1 MTLPD
6 QTLWVSGRD
15 LHRPLTHSADDY
27 DDHPKN
33 PKGDIST
40 LANRGHFYFG
50 LTGEEKPHPRPL
62 SIFTTIR

>member
-50 LTGEEKPHPRPL
+50 LTGG
-62 SIFTTIR
+62 I